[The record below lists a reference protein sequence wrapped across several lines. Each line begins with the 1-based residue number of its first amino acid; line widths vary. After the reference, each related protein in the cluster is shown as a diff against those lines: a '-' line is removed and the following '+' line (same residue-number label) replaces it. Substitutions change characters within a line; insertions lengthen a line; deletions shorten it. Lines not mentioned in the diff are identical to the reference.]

1 MKHGKRIRN
10 VLIAGTGV
18 AGMLALSACAADTSQ
33 AGGSGGAHDVTLT
46 QASWVGSEANVAV
59 AKKLLEDKLD
69 VKVHV
74 KQLDEPVA
82 WDALNSGQAD
92 AILEDWNGVP
102 KKQHLYVDKKKTVVK
117 AGDGNLGVTGHIGW
131 FVPKYY
137 ADKHPDILDWHNLNK
152 HWKDFQTSESGNK
165 GQFIGAAP
173 SYTSHDKAL
182 IKNLHLNF
190 KVLPTGSEAAQLKEM
205 QRLYKAKKP
214 FIGYWWQPQWMN
226 AQIKMSEVKLPPYKD
241 GCLKPA
247 SKATCGY
254 QTLDL
259 HKYLNAKFA
268 KNGGDAAK
276 FLENFKWTT
285 KDQNKVAQMIAGKHM
300 SDDQAAAEWIK
311 NNKSVW
317 EKWLPKK

>member
-10 VLIAGTGV
+10 VVIAGTGV
-18 AGMLALSACAADTSQ
+18 AGMLALSACAADTGA
-33 AGGSGGAHDVTLT
+33 AGGSGGGEVTFT

-59 AKKLLEDKLD
+59 AKKLLEDKMD

-82 WDALNSGQAD
+82 WDALNSGKAD
-92 AILEDWNGVP
+92 VILEDWNGVP
-102 KKQHLYVDKKKTVVK
+102 KKEHLYVDKKKSVVP
-117 AGDGNLGVTGHIGW
+117 AGDGKLGVTGHIGW

-137 ADKHPDILDWHNLNK
+137 ADKHPDITDWHNLNK

-173 SYTSHDKAL
+173 SYTTHDKAI
-182 IKNLHLNF
+182 IKNLDLNF

-226 AQIKMSEVKLPPYKD
+226 AQIKMVEVKLPPYKD

-247 SKATCGY
+247 EDAKCGY

-259 HKYLNAKFA
+259 HKFMSDDFA
-268 KNGGDAAK
+268 KNGGKAAE
-276 FLENFKWTT
+276 FVENFKWSTA
-285 KDQNKVAQMIAGKHM
+285 DQNKVAQMIAGKHM
-300 SDDQAAAEWIK
+300 SDDEAAAKWIE
-311 NNKSVW
+311 NNKDVW
-317 EKWLPKK
+317 QKWIPKK